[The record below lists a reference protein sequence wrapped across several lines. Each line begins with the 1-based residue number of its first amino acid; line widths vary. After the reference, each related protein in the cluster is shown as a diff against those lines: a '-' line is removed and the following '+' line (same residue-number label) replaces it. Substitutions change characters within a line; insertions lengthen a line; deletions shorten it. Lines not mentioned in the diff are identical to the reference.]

1 MMSIMKENH
10 GDIYFEMLGALVAD
24 GMDIQTAIY
33 ECWNKL
39 ETNSTNKHIESHKL

>member
-1 MMSIMKENH
+1 MMSIMEQKH
-10 GDIYFEMLGALVAD
+10 GDIYFEMLGNLVAN

-39 ETNSTNKHIESHKL
+39 EANSTNNHI